1 MVHPFCLPP
10 VEPLATTDHFTVS
23 IVLPFSYYPSLN
35 HIALSAWLLA
45 ISLKHSPYTV
55 LKCPGVQRL
64 LVTVLLVNL
73 LYLVIVFVK
82 SYFPHWTTNVLLL
95 WIILFP
101 RLREEVRD
109 GGEKSQMCASDPVLS
124 KAGGELISYP
134 GNSPG
139 NPTRQ
144 PQMYPVWGE
153 GVWGQGGDY
162 KIN

>member
-1 MVHPFCLPP
+1 MQHL
-10 VEPLATTDHFTVS
+10 L
-23 IVLPFSYYPSLN
+23 VLPS
-35 HIALSAWLLA
+35 HSAFGKL
-45 ISLKHSPYTV
+45 TV
-55 LKCPGVQRL
+55 LGNSICKELFSTLDHKCPE
-64 LVTVLLVNL
+64 
-73 LYLVIVFVK
+73 
-82 SYFPHWTTNVLLL
+82 LL

>member
-1 MVHPFCLPP
+1 MSPSCRTPGDHRSFHCLYSFAFFIISQFESYCL
-10 VEPLATTDHFTVS
+10 VCLAS
-23 IVLPFSYYPSLN
+23 C
-35 HIALSAWLLA
+35 

-64 LVTVLLVNL
+64 LVLPSHSAFGKLTVLGNSICKKLFSTL
-73 LYLVIVFVK
+73 DHK
-82 SYFPHWTTNVLLL
+82 FPELL

-101 RLREEVRD
+101 RIREEVWD

-134 GNSPG
+134 GKSPG

-153 GVWGQGGDY
+153 GIRGQGGDY